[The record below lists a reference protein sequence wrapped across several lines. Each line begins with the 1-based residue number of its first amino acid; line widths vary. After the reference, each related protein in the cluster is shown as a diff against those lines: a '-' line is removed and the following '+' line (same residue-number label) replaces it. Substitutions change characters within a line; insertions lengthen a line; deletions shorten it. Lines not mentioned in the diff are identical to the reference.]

1 MPPPRSRQPSRPVLL
16 PSCRLTDNFAVP
28 GRAGP
33 RIPARPSERILY
45 APDARRGLL
54 EGMFRG
60 PPSPASD
67 RREPFTPQSS
77 LCCRERP
84 PPSAWP
90 DYRRHL
96 GEVIHV
102 EDEIAFIVLKSDLA

>member
-1 MPPPRSRQPSRPVLL
+1 
-16 PSCRLTDNFAVP
+16 
-28 GRAGP
+28 
-33 RIPARPSERILY
+33 
-45 APDARRGLL
+45 
-54 EGMFRG
+54 MFRG
-60 PPSPASD
+60 TPSPASD

-102 EDEIAFIVLKSDLA
+102 EDEIAFIVLKSDLAFPLEDARQGQQPPAGSAARLDGDAKLLEAVGVQVATPHHDS